1 MSVQDSRSH
10 LRPLA
15 IIAADSDSPDY
26 IPEQRLL
33 AAVLER
39 AILDLRSEVPI
50 EQHIQRQCLAW
61 IHSRSTHQWSFEWVC
76 LHLDFNPKYIRKLAQ
91 QVYFNDREVSRLNSN
106 RRGGNKAKP
115 GTKFKPA
122 SHIRLT

>member
-1 MSVQDSRSH
+1 MQLSEHFKKKLPS
-10 LRPLA
+10 
-15 IIAADSDSPDY
+15 IADFEAADY
-26 IPEQRLL
+26 IPEQQLL

-39 AILDLRSEVPI
+39 AILDLRSQVPI
-50 EQHIQRQCLAW
+50 EQHIQRQCLSW
-61 IHSRSTHQWSFEWVC
+61 IHSKSHHQWSFEWVC

-91 QVYFNDREVSRLNSN
+91 QVYFNDKQVSRLNHN

-115 GTKFKPA
+115 DVKFKPA